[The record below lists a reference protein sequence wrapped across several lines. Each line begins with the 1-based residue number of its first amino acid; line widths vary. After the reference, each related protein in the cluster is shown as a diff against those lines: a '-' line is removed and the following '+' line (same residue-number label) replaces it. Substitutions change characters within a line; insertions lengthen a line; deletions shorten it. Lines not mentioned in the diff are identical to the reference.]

1 MTDLNELM
9 KQAKQM
15 QEQLQK
21 AQEDLANIVV
31 KGEAG
36 AGLITVDM
44 NGRHDLVKVNLND
57 SLLSEEKEVI
67 EDLLA
72 AAVNDAVRKLEE
84 KNKEAMGGIGRKSEN
99 ARRLQIPLF
108 DYYEF

>member
-15 QEQLQK
+15 QEQFQK

-36 AGLITVDM
+36 AGLVAVDM
-44 NGRHDLVKVNLND
+44 NGRHDLVKVNLHD

-84 KNKEAMGGIGRKSEN
+84 KNKEKMGGMAGNLK
-99 ARRLQIPLF
+99 IPEGF
-108 DYYEF
+108 KFPF

>member
-1 MTDLNELM
+1 M

-21 AQEDLANIVV
+21 AQKDLANIVV

-84 KNKEAMGGIGRKSEN
+84 KNKEAMGGMAGNLKMPEGFKF
-99 ARRLQIPLF
+99 PF
-108 DYYEF
+108 

>member
-84 KNKEAMGGIGRKSEN
+84 KNKEAMGGMAGNLKMP
-99 ARRLQIPLF
+99 QGFKFPF
-108 DYYEF
+108 

>member
-15 QEQLQK
+15 QEQFQK

-57 SLLSEEKEVI
+57 SLLTEDKEVI

-84 KNKEAMGGIGRKSEN
+84 KNKEAMGGMAGNLKMPEGFKF
-99 ARRLQIPLF
+99 PF
-108 DYYEF
+108 